1 MKKALFL
8 LLFLSVGQIFFPCR
22 AEIYSFVKGKIQR
35 NDTSYVVTHHEWPD
49 EKVKPYSDVATL
61 SFKAN
66 SETYELKLQN
76 YKGWEGEGGDF
87 RVIKLYH
94 KGNLILEFVDEEAWI
109 GEKVRDRGGVTP
121 FSEFSEEVGK
131 HATYNEYCLIYPLEN
146 NATALLF
153 EGYSWSSQVPLLTI
167 IVIRDNKAEVVFNQP
182 WSVEFFNAKPE
193 GFELV
198 LIANFLQWGE
208 GPEYNIWGSDRH
220 KLYTTPEGTMKFEKL
235 SNEEEMCSLD
245 FLTKGTWEFRFSTE
259 EGPFNKDE
267 SSSLLYYF
275 YLKDYADYFSES
287 KEYEKAE
294 QMLLECAQH
303 IKTKAVYDAYL
314 KLAYLYYDKEE
325 YDKAM
330 VYTDKIL
337 RSNDSYWLYCCYQ
350 LLSRIYHR
358 QGRYDDAER
367 YYELYHLSV
376 QQRAIKE
383 LGNWEDVIPVKQ
395 KNALLMEET
404 RVLSGW
410 KLWLTI
416 GVVTVVVISGVVY
429 LLVRRRHIRYQLK
442 KEQELSGAS
451 INLGQLKGAM
461 TNQTHVVERLKKT
474 MNDMKKEHRDE
485 ICRMK
490 EGMKSLEADIKELKT
505 KERENGTEKE
515 VLKRQM
521 TDLEKQLKRKT
532 DNLVEI
538 EEQRK
543 IDLRINYF
551 VMHGRD
557 SIAVDMLLQLR
568 YGEEIRAK
576 YDIRASEYL
585 PMLQGLLEDENP
597 ELHQSLAVCE
607 LNRGKLTMCY
617 LMALGLDDIDMMAR
631 AACLAVSSVKRYR
644 KECREVV
651 VALQI
656 KN

>member
-1 MKKALFL
+1 MNRLIKTCLFLVGLLVVLTGCNRDAERCLRMAEECMEAEPGKAYKCLSEMEDVDNLSAEQRARYAFLCTQAMHKCHISFPNDSLINVAVEYFTRHNKNHYAAKALL
-8 LLFLSVGQIFFPCR
+8 
-22 AEIYSFVKGKIQR
+22 
-35 NDTSYVVTHHEWPD
+35 
-49 EKVKPYSDVATL
+49 
-61 SFKAN
+61 
-66 SETYELKLQN
+66 
-76 YKGWEGEGGDF
+76 YKGMIHTQYGIRNFEKAEKAFAQSEKWFKGIEDDQYKAMLYNQYASLLSSRARYRDALPYF
-87 RVIKLYH
+87 KNAYFFYYKL
-94 KGNLILEFVDEEAWI
+94 DS
-109 GEKVRDRGGVTP
+109 
-121 FSEFSEEVGK
+121 FSEMFT
-131 HATYNEYCLIYPLEN
+131 ACRRIANIYLH
-146 NATALLF
+146 L
-153 EGYSWSSQVPLLTI
+153 
-167 IVIRDNKAEVVFNQP
+167 RDME
-182 WSVEFFNAKPE
+182 NAKAYYE
-193 GFELV
+193 KG
-198 LIANFLQWGE
+198 LQ
-208 GPEYNIWGSDRH
+208 Y
-220 KLYTTPEGTMKFEKL
+220 
-235 SNEEEMCSLD
+235 
-245 FLTKGTWEFRFSTE
+245 
-259 EGPFNKDE
+259 KDKV
-267 SSSLLYYF
+267 SSLLYYF

-395 KNALLMEET
+395 KNALLMEEN

-416 GVVTVVVISGVVY
+416 GVVTVVVISEVVY

-585 PMLQGLLEDENP
+585 PILRGLLEVENP
-597 ELHQSLAVCE
+597 ALHH
-607 LNRGKLTMCY
+607 KLEGCGLPKNKMTMCY
-617 LMALGLDDIDMMAR
+617 LIALGMDDVDMMSR
-631 AACLAVSSVKRYR
+631 AACLAPNSVKAYR

-651 VALQI
+651 RNL
-656 KN
+656 

>member
-1 MKKALFL
+1 MNRLIKTCLFLVGLLVVLTGCNRDAERCLRMAEECMEAEPGKAYKCLSEMEDVDNLSAEQRARYAFLCTQAMHKCHISFPNDSLINVAVEYFTRHNKNHYAAKALLYKGMIHTQYGIRNFEK
-8 LLFLSVGQIFFPCR
+8 
-22 AEIYSFVKGKIQR
+22 AEKAFAQSEKWFKGIEDDQYKAMLYNQYA
-35 NDTSYVVTHHEWPD
+35 SL
-49 EKVKPYSDVATL
+49 L
-61 SFKAN
+61 SFRARYRDALPYFKNA
-66 SETYELKLQN
+66 YFFYYKL
-76 YKGWEGEGGDF
+76 DS
-87 RVIKLYH
+87 
-94 KGNLILEFVDEEAWI
+94 
-109 GEKVRDRGGVTP
+109 
-121 FSEFSEEVGK
+121 FSEMFT
-131 HATYNEYCLIYPLEN
+131 ACRRIANIYLH
-146 NATALLF
+146 L
-153 EGYSWSSQVPLLTI
+153 
-167 IVIRDNKAEVVFNQP
+167 RDME
-182 WSVEFFNAKPE
+182 NAKAYYE
-193 GFELV
+193 KG
-198 LIANFLQWGE
+198 LQ
-208 GPEYNIWGSDRH
+208 Y
-220 KLYTTPEGTMKFEKL
+220 
-235 SNEEEMCSLD
+235 
-245 FLTKGTWEFRFSTE
+245 
-259 EGPFNKDE
+259 KDKV
-267 SSSLLYYF
+267 SSLLYYF

-395 KNALLMEET
+395 KNALLMEEN

-416 GVVTVVVISGVVY
+416 GAVTVVVISGVVY

-490 EGMKSLEADIKELKT
+490 EGMKHLEADIKVLKN
-505 KERENGTEKE
+505 KERENYTEKKE
-515 VLKRQM
+515 LKRQL
-521 TDLEKQLKRKT
+521 TDLEKQLKQKT
-532 DNLVEI
+532 ESLDYT

-597 ELHQSLAVCE
+597 ALHH
-607 LNRGKLTMCY
+607 KLEGCGLPKNKMTMCY
-617 LMALGLDDIDMMAR
+617 LIALGLDDVDMMSR
-631 AACLAVSSVKRYR
+631 AACLAPNSVKAYR
-644 KECREVV
+644 KECREVI